1 MKMFKIIFL
10 ALLLG
15 SVCYGQDHG
24 HAHEEESHKG
34 HEHKNEEK
42 SHEGHKHKDEKESHK
57 GHEHEDEEESHKGH
71 DQLDEEES
79 HQGHGHEEESHDD
92 HEHEEKGHDDEGHSG
107 HDDHEEGGGGHAGH
121 GGHEGHGSS
130 KAIGKGKAIEE
141 VDETKGFRMSEEAKE
156 TIGVKLRK
164 PSESPLVIPK
174 DALVVSLDKRG
185 IYRYRDGFF
194 KMLPVKIEGED
205 KNTFTVAVN
214 GLRDGDEIAVEGVGL
229 LRVTDIYSTDTSE
242 YGHGH

>member
-10 ALLLG
+10 TLLLG

-34 HEHKNEEK
+34 H
-42 SHEGHKHKDEKESHK
+42 
-57 GHEHEDEEESHKGH
+57 GHEEEEESHKGRH
-71 DQLDEEES
+71 EHKDEEES
-79 HQGHGHEEESHDD
+79 HRGHGHEKESHD
-92 HEHEEKGHDDEGHSG
+92 EHEEKGHDDEGHGG
-107 HDDHEEGGGGHAGH
+107 HDEHEEGEGGHAGH

-141 VDETKGFRMSEEAKE
+141 VDETKGFRLSEEAKE
-156 TIGVKLRK
+156 TIGVKLRE

-185 IYRYRDGFF
+185 IYRYRNGFF

-205 KNTFTVAVN
+205 KKTFTVAVN
-214 GLRDGDEIAVEGVGL
+214 GLKGGDKIAVGGVGL
-229 LRVTDIYSTDTSE
+229 LRVTDIYSTDTAE
-242 YGHGH
+242 YGHSH